1 MSELEDRMLKLR
13 DVTSQLKLDKSL
25 PVLAM
30 IDGRS
35 FSKLIKNKFTKPFDP
50 VFMDAMNQVA
60 ACVCKEVQG
69 CKLAYVQS
77 DEISFFID
85 ATDQEETPF
94 FEFRLCK
101 LLSIIPS
108 IATGM
113 FNKLLGSQ
121 LNKPVEFDCKAWNVN
136 NYNDV
141 FAWFLYRQLDCIK
154 NSKAQ
159 TAQTYLPHKQLTGL
173 CANDQIKKLL
183 DEKGI
188 DWNTFDPGMK
198 YGRFIWKETEH
209 FISDQYGEYD
219 RSVWKAHEGWELSKD
234 KEKLVER
241 IERHETDK
249 E

>member
-50 VFMDAMNQVA
+50 VFMDTMNQVA
-60 ACVCKEVQG
+60 AYVCKEIQG

-173 CANDQIKKLL
+173 SANDQIKKLL

-188 DWNTFDPGMK
+188 DWNTFEPGMK

>member
-1 MSELEDRMLKLR
+1 MSELEDRMLGLR

-25 PVLAM
+25 PVLVM

-35 FSKLIKNKFTKPFDP
+35 FSKLIKNKFTKPFDTD
-50 VFMDAMNQVA
+50 FINTMNEVTAYVSQN
-60 ACVCKEVQG
+60 VQG

-77 DEISFFID
+77 DEISFFLD

-108 IATGM
+108 MATGK
-113 FNKLLGSQ
+113 FNQLLGHR

-136 NYNDV
+136 DYNDV

-159 TAQTYLPHKQLTGL
+159 TAQTYLPHKTLIGL
-173 CANDQIKKLL
+173 NAEDQIKKLKE
-183 DEKGI
+183 EKGI
-188 DWNTFDPGMK
+188 DWNAFDPGVK
-198 YGRFIWKETEH
+198 YGRFIWKEMEH
-209 FISDQYGEYD
+209 YISEQYGEYD
-219 RSVWKAHEGWELSKD
+219 RSVWKAHDGWELTKD
-234 KEKLVER
+234 GEKLKNK
-241 IERHETDK
+241 IYKNETYK